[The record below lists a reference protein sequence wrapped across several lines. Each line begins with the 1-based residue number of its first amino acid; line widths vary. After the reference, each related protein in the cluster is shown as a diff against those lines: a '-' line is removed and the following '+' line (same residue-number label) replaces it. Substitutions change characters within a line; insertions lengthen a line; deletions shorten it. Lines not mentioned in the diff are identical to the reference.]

1 MRCAETALYDLIES
15 NEGCATVFAW
25 LCWRKP
31 NLADQRQG
39 LKQKN
44 NKSHADIRGNVRV
57 TQYLR
62 DDETSLQ
69 VTDDTAI
76 SDHQSEVLMKA
87 IGKRATKI
95 ISQCGLRR

>member
-39 LKQKN
+39 LKQKTI
-44 NKSHADIRGNVRV
+44 SHM
-57 TQYLR
+57 L
-62 DDETSLQ
+62 TSG
-69 VTDDTAI
+69 
-76 SDHQSEVLMKA
+76 EMF
-87 IGKRATKI
+87 
-95 ISQCGLRR
+95 GLRNICVMTKLPYR